1 MKNLPRAPGELLNL
15 LSVLGILIEVK
26 KKKKKQN
33 QQAQEYTFQGRK
45 QSW

>member
-26 KKKKKQN
+26 KKKKQN